1 MERTIGETFT
11 FKGTIGETFTFKR
24 MKLTVKPWNHIKD
37 CEKCFFFGN
46 CDEVECRPRKREDG
60 ENVYFHAEITP
71 EEIPY
76 HPKKKG
82 YSKCNFKKVKEQL
95 VWVTY

>member
-11 FKGTIGETFTFKR
+11 FKGTIGETLTFEG

-60 ENVYFHAEITP
+60 ENVYFHAEI
-71 EEIPY
+71 IR
-76 HPKKKG
+76 KKFPIIRKR
-82 YSKCNFKKVKEQL
+82 KDIANVILKK
-95 VWVTY
+95 